1 MTQSRNWRCEGATAE
16 YRVFNARRSW
26 LRMTVSAH
34 QTNPVTFVLIFRI
47 PAEGIEDFRAYEE
60 AVLPLLPEFNGRLE
74 RRLRNPDGTVEM
86 HIVSY
91 ASEADRENYRNDPRR
106 AAQAWL
112 LEKSSAKV
120 ELFPMANVS

>member
-1 MTQSRNWRCEGATAE
+1 MTDNQSN
-16 YRVFNARRSW
+16 RVTMA
-26 LRMTVSAH
+26 
-34 QTNPVTFVLIFRI
+34 LIARI
-47 PAEGIEDFRAYEE
+47 PAEGIADFRAYEA

-74 RRLRNPDGTVEM
+74 RRLRNTDGTVEM

-91 ASEADRENYRNDPRR
+91 ASEADRQNYRNDPRR

-120 ELFPMANVS
+120 ELLPMANVS

>member
-1 MTQSRNWRCEGATAE
+1 MTISAEDAVTAD
-16 YRVFNARRSW
+16 
-26 LRMTVSAH
+26 

-47 PAEGIEDFRAYEE
+47 PREGVEDFRAYEE

-74 RRLRNPDGTVEM
+74 RRLRNPDGTVEI

-91 ASEADRENYRNDPRR
+91 ASDADRQNYRNDPRR

-112 LEKSSAKV
+112 LEKSAAKV
-120 ELFPMANVS
+120 ELLPMANFP